1 MNVFIILVLL
11 VVANTFL
18 DMKVKEQEDARN
30 KKNDNSKK
38 NK

>member
-1 MNVFIILVLL
+1 MNIFVILVLL
-11 VVANTFL
+11 IIANTFL
-18 DMKVKEQEDARN
+18 DMTVKKQEDERN